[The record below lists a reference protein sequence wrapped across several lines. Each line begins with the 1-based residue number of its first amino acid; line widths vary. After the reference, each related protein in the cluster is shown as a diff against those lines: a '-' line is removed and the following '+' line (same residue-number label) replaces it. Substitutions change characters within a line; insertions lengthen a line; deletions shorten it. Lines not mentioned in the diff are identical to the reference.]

1 VKREVLSLA
10 AILALASC
18 ASTPAI
24 PPGTPCVV
32 TGANAALYKYGPAQ
46 SFGAD
51 LTLPYGTNV
60 TMIER
65 AFGYSRVMTAN
76 GITGF
81 VSNDDFDP
89 VHSPPPKKEEKPAAT
104 ATTRKQPKTFA
115 GPVKRSNVAPTPSDP
130 LFDVNDTPLPTVD
143 DTPNKPKFRV
153 NPVPKPVP
161 VPAKK
166 P

>member
-1 VKREVLSLA
+1 VKREVLSVA
-10 AILALASC
+10 AILSLAAC
-18 ASTPAI
+18 ASKPAI

-32 TGANAALYKYGPAQ
+32 TSAHAGLYKYGPAQ

-51 LTLPYGTNV
+51 MTLPYGSSV

-65 AFGYSRVMTAN
+65 AFGYSRVMAEN
-76 GITGF
+76 GVTGF

-89 VHSPPPKKEEKPAAT
+89 VHSAPKKEDKPAA
-104 ATTRKQPKTFA
+104 AAKTREQQKKTFA
-115 GPVKRSNVAPTPSDP
+115 GPVKRSNVVPTPSDP
-130 LFDVNDTPLPTVD
+130 LFDVNDTPLPATD
-143 DTPNKPKFRV
+143 DTPHKPQFRV

-161 VPAKK
+161 DSAKK